1 MTTSKT
7 KTTASRLCGMA
18 LTLAVVLAVAGCA
31 SSPTRFYTLSV
42 PSQTPSQTATQ
53 ASAPV
58 QNSRLFIEVSPI
70 ALPERL
76 ARPQLVVRSV
86 GANAGTRVD
95 ILEQER
101 WSSPFNNELRD
112 ALANGIA
119 NRLGAIDV
127 SRSGRPTDQ
136 PVYRIAIELRE
147 FDAAPGDKVQAT
159 YGWTITRSDN
169 AKTSACQL
177 TVAEPV
183 AAGIDALVLGVQR
196 TVADAVS
203 AIAANVATFK
213 GGAAPVCQG

>member
-1 MTTSKT
+1 MITT
-7 KTTASRLCGMA
+7 KTTSNRLCSA
-18 LTLAVVLAVAGCA
+18 ILTLAAALALAGCA
-31 SSPTRFYTLSV
+31 SSPTRFYTLST
-42 PSQTPSQTATQ
+42 PPQAQTQT
-53 ASAPV
+53 
-58 QNSRLFIEVSPI
+58 QNSRLFIEISPI

-76 ARPQLVVRSV
+76 ARPQLVVRSAGSSS
-86 GANAGTRVD
+86 GARVD

-112 ALANGIA
+112 ALASGIA

-159 YGWTITRSDN
+159 YGWSITRSDN

-177 TVAEPV
+177 SVSQPV
-183 AAGIDALVLGVQR
+183 AAGIDALVQGVQR
-196 TVADAVS
+196 TVADAVN
-203 AIAANVATFK
+203 AIAANVTTFK
-213 GGAAPVCQG
+213 SGATPACPS

>member
-1 MTTSKT
+1 MITT
-7 KTTASRLCGMA
+7 KTTASRARGAVFIAAAA
-18 LTLAVVLAVAGCA
+18 LVLAGCA
-31 SSPTRFYTLSV
+31 SSPTRFYTLQA
-42 PSQTPSQTATQ
+42 PPPAATPATA
-53 ASAPV
+53 
-58 QNSRLFIEVSPI
+58 QNARLFIEVSPI

-76 ARPQLVVRSV
+76 ARPQLVVRSS

-112 ALANGIA
+112 ALASGIA
-119 NRLGAIDV
+119 SRLGATDV

-169 AKTSACQL
+169 AKTGACQL
-177 TVAEPV
+177 TVAQPV

-196 TVADAVS
+196 TVAAAAD
-203 AIAANVATFK
+203 AIAASVGSFK
-213 GGAAPVCQG
+213 SGAAPACRG

>member
-1 MTTSKT
+1 MITT
-7 KTTASRLCGMA
+7 KTTASRARGAVFIAAAA
-18 LTLAVVLAVAGCA
+18 LVLAGCA
-31 SSPTRFYTLSV
+31 SRPTRFYTLQA
-42 PSQTPSQTATQ
+42 PPLAATPATA
-53 ASAPV
+53 
-58 QNSRLFIEVSPI
+58 QNARLFIEVSPI

-76 ARPQLVVRSV
+76 ARPQLVVRSS

-112 ALANGIA
+112 ALASGIA
-119 NRLGAIDV
+119 SRLGATDV

-169 AKTSACQL
+169 AKTGACQL
-177 TVAEPV
+177 TVAQPV

-196 TVADAVS
+196 TVADAAD
-203 AIAANVATFK
+203 AIAASVGSFK
-213 GGAAPVCQG
+213 SGAAPACRG

>member
-1 MTTSKT
+1 MMTT
-7 KTTASRLCGMA
+7 KTTASRARGA
-18 LTLAVVLAVAGCA
+18 IFAAATVAATLALAGCA
-31 SSPTRFYTLSV
+31 SSPTRFYTLS
-42 PSQTPSQTATQ
+42 
-53 ASAPV
+53 APPAAIPAV
-58 QNSRLFIEVSPI
+58 AQNAKLFIEVSPI

-76 ARPQLVVRSV
+76 ARPQLVVRSS

-112 ALANGIA
+112 ALASAIA
-119 NRLGAIDV
+119 SRLGATDV

-159 YGWTITRSDN
+159 YGWTVTRSDN

-196 TVADAVS
+196 TVADAAG
-203 AIAANVATFK
+203 AIAASVGTFK
-213 GGAAPVCQG
+213 NGAAPACQG

>member
-1 MTTSKT
+1 MTN
-7 KTTASRLCGMA
+7 KTTASRARGAA
-18 LTLAVVLAVAGCA
+18 LIAAIAAALALAGCA
-31 SSPTRFYTLSV
+31 SSPTRFYTLQA
-42 PSQTPSQTATQ
+42 PPPAALPATA
-53 ASAPV
+53 
-58 QNSRLFIEVSPI
+58 QNARLFIEVSPI

-76 ARPQLVVRSV
+76 ARPQLVVRSS

-112 ALANGIA
+112 ALASAIA
-119 NRLGAIDV
+119 SRLGATDV

-159 YGWTITRSDN
+159 YGWTVTRSDN

-183 AAGIDALVLGVQR
+183 AAGIDALVQGVQR
-196 TVADAVS
+196 TVADAADAITASVS
-203 AIAANVATFK
+203 SFK
-213 GGAAPVCQG
+213 SGAVPACQG

>member
-1 MTTSKT
+1 MMTT
-7 KTTASRLCGMA
+7 KTTASRARGAA
-18 LTLAVVLAVAGCA
+18 LIAAIAAALALAGCA
-31 SSPTRFYTLSV
+31 SSPTRFYTLQA
-42 PSQTPSQTATQ
+42 PPPALPATA
-53 ASAPV
+53 
-58 QNSRLFIEVSPI
+58 QNARLFIEVSPI

-76 ARPQLVVRSV
+76 ARPQLVVRSS

-112 ALANGIA
+112 ALASAIA
-119 NRLGAIDV
+119 SRLGATDV

-159 YGWTITRSDN
+159 YGWTVTRSDN

-183 AAGIDALVLGVQR
+183 AAGIDALVQGVQR
-196 TVADAVS
+196 TVANAADAITASVS
-203 AIAANVATFK
+203 SFK
-213 GGAAPVCQG
+213 SGAVPACQG

>member
-1 MTTSKT
+1 MTTT
-7 KTTASRLCGMA
+7 KTTASRARGAVLAAAMAAA
-18 LTLAVVLAVAGCA
+18 LTLAGCA
-31 SSPTRFYTLSV
+31 SSPTRFYTLSA
-42 PSQTPSQTATQ
+42 PSPA
-53 ASAPV
+53 AAPAAA
-58 QNSRLFIEVSPI
+58 QNARLFIEVSPL

-76 ARPQLVVRSV
+76 ARPQLVVRSS

-112 ALANGIA
+112 ALASSIA
-119 NRLGAIDV
+119 GRLGATDV
-127 SRSGRPTDQ
+127 SRSGRPADQ

-159 YGWTITRSDN
+159 YGWTITRSDT

-183 AAGIDALVLGVQR
+183 GAGIDALVLGVQR
-196 TVADAVS
+196 TVADAAG
-203 AIAANVATFK
+203 AIAANLNSFK
-213 GGAAPVCQG
+213 SGAAPACQG

>member
-1 MTTSKT
+1 MMTN
-7 KTTASRLCGMA
+7 KTTASRARGAA
-18 LTLAVVLAVAGCA
+18 LIAAIAAALALAGCA
-31 SSPTRFYTLSV
+31 SSPTRFYTLQA
-42 PSQTPSQTATQ
+42 PPPAALPATA
-53 ASAPV
+53 
-58 QNSRLFIEVSPI
+58 QNARLFIEVSPI

-76 ARPQLVVRSV
+76 ARPQLVVRSS

-112 ALANGIA
+112 ALASAIA
-119 NRLGAIDV
+119 SRLGATDV

-159 YGWTITRSDN
+159 YGWTVTRSDN

-183 AAGIDALVLGVQR
+183 AAGIDALVQGVQR
-196 TVADAVS
+196 TVADAADAITASVS
-203 AIAANVATFK
+203 SFK
-213 GGAAPVCQG
+213 SGAVPACQG

>member
-1 MTTSKT
+1 MMTT
-7 KTTASRLCGMA
+7 KTTASRARGAVLIAAIAAA
-18 LTLAVVLAVAGCA
+18 LALAGCA
-31 SSPTRFYTLSV
+31 SSPTRFYTLQA
-42 PSQTPSQTATQ
+42 PPPAAPPATA
-53 ASAPV
+53 
-58 QNSRLFIEVSPI
+58 QNARLFIEVSPI

-76 ARPQLVVRSV
+76 ARPQLVVRSS

-112 ALANGIA
+112 ALASGIA
-119 NRLGAIDV
+119 SRLGATDV

-159 YGWTITRSDN
+159 YGWTVTRSDN

-196 TVADAVS
+196 TVADAAG
-203 AIAANVATFK
+203 AIAASVGSFK
-213 GGAAPVCQG
+213 NGAVPACQG

>member
-1 MTTSKT
+1 MMTT
-7 KTTASRLCGMA
+7 KTTASRARGA
-18 LTLAVVLAVAGCA
+18 VLALVAIAAALALAGCA
-31 SSPTRFYTLSV
+31 SSPTRFYTLQA
-42 PSQTPSQTATQ
+42 PPPAAIPATA
-53 ASAPV
+53 
-58 QNSRLFIEVSPI
+58 QNARLFIEVSPI

-76 ARPQLVVRSV
+76 ARPQLVVRSS

-112 ALANGIA
+112 ALASGIA
-119 NRLGAIDV
+119 SRLGATDV

-159 YGWTITRSDN
+159 YGWTVTRSDN

-177 TVAEPV
+177 TVAQPV

-196 TVADAVS
+196 TVADAAG
-203 AIAANVATFK
+203 AIAASVNTFK
-213 GGAAPVCQG
+213 SGATPVCQG

>member
-1 MTTSKT
+1 MMTT
-7 KTTASRLCGMA
+7 KTTASRARGAA
-18 LTLAVVLAVAGCA
+18 LIAAIAAALALAGCA
-31 SSPTRFYTLSV
+31 SSPTRFYTLQA
-42 PSQTPSQTATQ
+42 PPAALPATA
-53 ASAPV
+53 
-58 QNSRLFIEVSPI
+58 QNARLFIEVSPI

-76 ARPQLVVRSV
+76 ARPQLVVRSS

-112 ALANGIA
+112 ALASAIA
-119 NRLGAIDV
+119 SRLGATDV

-159 YGWTITRSDN
+159 YGWTVTRSDN

-183 AAGIDALVLGVQR
+183 AAGIDALVQGVQR
-196 TVADAVS
+196 TVADAADAITASVS
-203 AIAANVATFK
+203 SFK
-213 GGAAPVCQG
+213 SGAVPACQG